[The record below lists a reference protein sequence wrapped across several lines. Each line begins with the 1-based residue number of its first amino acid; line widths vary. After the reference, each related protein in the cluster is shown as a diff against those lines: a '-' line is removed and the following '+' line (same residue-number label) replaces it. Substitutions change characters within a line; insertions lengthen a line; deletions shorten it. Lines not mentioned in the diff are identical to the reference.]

1 MGYKDPDKQRE
12 YQRAWARNKRSK
24 VSTKELAVELEW
36 RLETADDL
44 KGILELIVSQVMGAE
59 ELDIGVKGR
68 VVASL
73 LTVGVRLLE
82 VGSIEER
89 LEKLEAKMLPVPA
102 GGIRK

>member
-12 YQRAWARNKRSK
+12 YQREWARNKRSK
-24 VSTKELAVELEW
+24 VSTKERTIELDW

-44 KGILELIVSQVMGAE
+44 KGILELIVSQVMSAE
-59 ELDIGVKGR
+59 VLDIGVKGR

-89 LEKLEAKMLPVPA
+89 LEKLEARLLPM
-102 GGIRK
+102 GGIKK